1 MNDEVF
7 DRLTLGQKQEL
18 LMLLLPKLINRIHD
32 AGFQVRG
39 GELERGRAQAA
50 ANQMS
55 GSGIMN
61 SLHIIRLAID
71 LHLFKDGRYL
81 TMSEHHRPFGT
92 YWKTLHPLCRWGG
105 DFTRPDGNHY
115 SITHEGR
122 A

>member
-1 MNDEVF
+1 VNAEQIAKM
-7 DRLTLGQKQEL
+7 TLGQKQEL
-18 LMLLLPKLINRIHD
+18 FMELLPMLINRIHD
-32 AGFQVRG
+32 SGYQVRG

-50 ANQMS
+50 ANQIH
-55 GSGIMN
+55 GTGIMN

-71 LHLFKDGRYL
+71 LHLFKNGKYL
-81 TMSEHHRPFGT
+81 TMSDDHRPFGN

-115 SITHEGR
+115 SISHEGR